1 MSRTLYAAAA
11 ALMLLTTM
19 RASAHHA
26 FAATYDEKN
35 IVTISGVV
43 TRLEWI
49 NPHAW
54 LYVRGKDANGKTG
67 SWRFE
72 MGSPGGLISRG
83 WEKTAVKKGDPI
95 IVDGYRARDGSNTAN
110 ARIVSL
116 QDGRKLFGGFATTPG
131 APVK

>member
-1 MSRTLYAAAA
+1 
-11 ALMLLTTM
+11 MLLTAM

-26 FAATYDEKN
+26 FAVTYDEKS

-43 TRLEWI
+43 TRIEWI

-54 LYVRGKDANGKTG
+54 LYVRGKDANGKTD

-72 MGSPGGLISRG
+72 MGAPGGLISRG
-83 WEKTAVKKGDPI
+83 FEKTAVKKGDPI
-95 IVDGYRARDGSNTAN
+95 TVDGFRAWDGSNTAN
-110 ARIVSL
+110 ARFVTL